1 MRVHLCQLDLAWHDR
16 PANHAAARR
25 MLENARP
32 AAGDLVVLPE
42 MFPVG
47 FSMDVDAIADHA
59 GETARFV
66 PQLAKDFGV
75 YVIAGNVIK
84 PDDRGRN
91 EALVA
96 GPDGS
101 LLTTFH
107 KLHPFRFAGEDH
119 HYTGGD
125 GVKIFD
131 WNGLKV
137 SPLICYDLR
146 FPEAFRLATKAGA
159 EMLVVIANWPTARV
173 SHWLA
178 LLTARAIENQ
188 AYVVGVNRVG
198 NDPKNAYPGRSVTI
212 DPRGN
217 TRLDAGDAVGCF
229 PCDIEPQTVRE
240 YRANFPAL
248 ADIRLI

>member
-1 MRVHLCQLDLAWHDR
+1 MRVHLCQLDIAWHDR
-16 PANHAAARR
+16 PANHAAALRL
-25 MLENARP
+25 LENARP

-47 FSMDVDAIADHA
+47 FSMDVAAIADRQ
-59 GETARFV
+59 GETARFI
-66 PQLAKDFGV
+66 PKLAKDFGV
-75 YVIAGNVIK
+75 FVIAGNIIQ

-96 GPDGS
+96 GPDGV
-101 LLTTFH
+101 LLATYH
-107 KLHPFRFAGEDH
+107 KLHPFRFAGEHH
-119 HYTGGD
+119 HYRD
-125 GVKIFD
+125 GVVTFD
-131 WNGLKV
+131 WNGIAV

-146 FPEAFRLATKAGA
+146 FPEAFRLAIKAGA

-173 SHWLA
+173 AHWLA

-198 NDPKNAYPGRSVTI
+198 RDPNNAYPGRSVVI

-217 TRLDAGDAVGCF
+217 TLLDAGDQAGCF
-229 PCDIEPQTVRE
+229 GCEIDIAVLRDYRE
-240 YRANFPAL
+240 KFPAL
-248 ADIRLI
+248 ADIRFI